1 MFILLNLPVE
11 GLLAAVVIGVDM
23 NDSGAGAGA
32 SDTLR
37 DYCFHRVG
45 NTRLES
51 ATPCASQRRF
61 NSNFVHYAASSDFVW
76 MPPRK

>member
-1 MFILLNLPVE
+1 
-11 GLLAAVVIGVDM
+11 M

-32 SDTLR
+32 SDTFR

-45 NTRLES
+45 NTRMEC
-51 ATPCASQRRF
+51 ATPFAIQRRF
-61 NSNFVHYAASSDFVW
+61 NPNFAHCAASSDFVW